1 MQIPSEILP
10 REQGHRVFGVAR
22 SRRLPESRLS
32 ETLTESLRLTS
43 VDSSLLKTPKIERKK
58 KHPLTLWRRSSYCNA
73 PPRERERQ
81 KIASQEDL
89 LAFSLVK
96 NKSPIN
102 DLSRLVKILSR
113 LLTQE
118 AFGNMKRHLLA
129 CSSWF
134 FSNIRKTIIKEI

>member
-43 VDSSLLKTPKIERKK
+43 VDSSRLLLEKTPKIERKK

-118 AFGNMKRHLLA
+118 AFGNMKRHLFIYVVPVSFQTLE
-129 CSSWF
+129 
-134 FSNIRKTIIKEI
+134 KQL